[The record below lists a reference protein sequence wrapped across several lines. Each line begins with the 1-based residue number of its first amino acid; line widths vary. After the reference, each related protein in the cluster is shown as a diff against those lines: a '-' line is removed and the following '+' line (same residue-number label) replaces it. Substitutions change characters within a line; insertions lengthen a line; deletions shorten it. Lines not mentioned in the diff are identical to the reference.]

1 MVREKKWERG
11 SERYDESKRGR
22 GERKGK
28 KKRERRGK
36 WKETEMESPRKE
48 DGRRGELPVILRLF

>member
-22 GERKGK
+22 GER
-28 KKRERRGK
+28 RGK

-48 DGRRGELPVILRLF
+48 DGRRGALPAILRLF